1 MSFSVT
7 ESYAVQPFRHGRRS
21 MRVAREG
28 EPLMREI
35 DIKDRRR
42 RCVLPF
48 EALPAEVRLLR
59 RAAATQLGQWGVPA
73 AGDAMQLV
81 VTELA
86 TNVIK
91 HVGEGSPA
99 TLILEWQRER
109 LRVEMHDKSSCLPAP
124 RTADCEA
131 ECGRGLHMLAAM
143 AVDWGTVITA
153 LGKAV
158 WCEIELGPDDVCL
171 RMERAVDALENYRER
186 SGSALRGRHEAVL
199 EELAVELIAD
209 LLHWTSAQ
217 GLDPDDV
224 LDRAQMHYEAEA
236 DAA

>member
-1 MSFSVT
+1 MPFSVT
-7 ESYAVQPFRHGRRS
+7 DSYAMQPFGHGRHS

-28 EPLMREI
+28 ELLMPGI
-35 DIKDRRR
+35 DVEDRQR

-59 RAAATQLGQWGVPA
+59 RAAATQLGQWGVPTV
-73 AGDAMQLV
+73 GDATQLV

-99 TLILEWQRER
+99 TLILEWKRER
-109 LRVEMHDKSSCLPAP
+109 LRVEMHDKSSSLPAL

-143 AVDWGTVITA
+143 AVGWGTAVTA

-158 WCEIELGPDDVCL
+158 WCEIELGSEAACL
-171 RMERAVDALENYRER
+171 RMERAVDALEGYRER
-186 SGSALRGRHEAVL
+186 NGAVLRGRCEAIL
-199 EELAVELIAD
+199 EESAVELIAD
-209 LLHWTSAQ
+209 LLHWTSAR

-236 DAA
+236 A

>member
-1 MSFSVT
+1 M
-7 ESYAVQPFRHGRRS
+7 PG
-21 MRVAREG
+21 
-28 EPLMREI
+28 I
-35 DIKDRRR
+35 DIEDRQR

-59 RAAATQLGQWGVPA
+59 RAAVVQLGRWGVQT
-73 AGDAMQLV
+73 AGDATQLV

-99 TLILEWQRER
+99 TLILEWKRER
-109 LRVEMHDKSSCLPAP
+109 LRVEMHDKSSSLPTL

-131 ECGRGLHMLAAM
+131 ECGRGLHLLAAM
-143 AVDWGTVITA
+143 AVDWGTAITA

-158 WCEIELGPDDVCL
+158 WCEIELGSDAVCL
-171 RMERAVDALENYRER
+171 RMERAIDALESYRKR
-186 SGSALRGRHEAVL
+186 GGSVLHGRCGAVL
-199 EELAVELIAD
+199 EESAVELIAD
-209 LLHWTSAQ
+209 LLHWTSAR
-217 GLDPDDV
+217 GLDPDDI

>member
-1 MSFSVT
+1 MPGI
-7 ESYAVQPFRHGRRS
+7 E
-21 MRVAREG
+21 
-28 EPLMREI
+28 
-35 DIKDRRR
+35 IKDRQR

-48 EALPAEVRLLR
+48 EALPTEVRLLR
-59 RAAATQLGQWGVPA
+59 RAAATQLGQWGVPTA
-73 AGDAMQLV
+73 CDATQLV

-99 TLILEWQRER
+99 TLILEWKRER
-109 LRVEMHDKSSCLPAP
+109 LRVEMHDKSSSLPAL
-124 RTADCEA
+124 RTVGCEA

-143 AVDWGTVITA
+143 AVDWGTAVTA

-158 WCEIELGPDDVCL
+158 WCEIELGSDAVCL
-171 RMERAVDALENYRER
+171 RMERAIDALEGYRER
-186 SGSALRGRHEAVL
+186 GGSVLHGRCETAL
-199 EELAVELIAD
+199 EESAVELIAD
-209 LLHWTSAQ
+209 LLHWTSAR
-217 GLDPDDV
+217 GLDPDDL

>member
-1 MSFSVT
+1 M
-7 ESYAVQPFRHGRRS
+7 P
-21 MRVAREG
+21 
-28 EPLMREI
+28 EI
-35 DIKDRRR
+35 DFKDRQR

-73 AGDAMQLV
+73 AGDAAQLV

-99 TLILEWQRER
+99 TLILEWKRER
-109 LRVEMHDKSSCLPAP
+109 LRVEVHDKSSSLPAP

-143 AVDWGTVITA
+143 AVDWGTVVTA

-158 WCEIELGPDDVCL
+158 WCEIELGPDAVCL

-186 SGSALRGRHEAVL
+186 SEAALRGRREAVL
-199 EELAVELIAD
+199 EESAVELIAD

-236 DAA
+236 AAA

>member
-1 MSFSVT
+1 MPGNDT
-7 ESYAVQPFRHGRRS
+7 E
-21 MRVAREG
+21 
-28 EPLMREI
+28 
-35 DIKDRRR
+35 DRQR

-48 EALPAEVRLLR
+48 EALPAEVPLLR
-59 RAAATQLGQWGVPA
+59 RAAATQLGQWGVPT
-73 AGDAMQLV
+73 AGDATQLV

-99 TLILEWQRER
+99 TLILEWKRER
-109 LRVEMHDKSSCLPAP
+109 LRVEMHDKSSSLPAL

-143 AVDWGTVITA
+143 AVDWGTAVTA

-158 WCEIELGPDDVCL
+158 WCEIELAPDAVCL
-171 RMERAVDALENYRER
+171 RMERAIGALESYRER
-186 SGSALRGRHEAVL
+186 GGSVLHGRCEAVL
-199 EELAVELIAD
+199 EESAVELIAD
-209 LLHWTSAQ
+209 LLHWTSAR
-217 GLDPDDV
+217 GLDPVDV

>member
-1 MSFSVT
+1 M
-7 ESYAVQPFRHGRRS
+7 PR
-21 MRVAREG
+21 
-28 EPLMREI
+28 I
-35 DIKDRRR
+35 DIEDRQR

-48 EALPAEVRLLR
+48 EALPTEVRLLR
-59 RAAATQLGQWGVPA
+59 RAAATQLGQWGVPT
-73 AGDAMQLV
+73 AGDATQLV

-99 TLILEWQRER
+99 TLILEWKRER
-109 LRVEMHDKSSCLPAP
+109 LRVEMHDKSSSLPALG
-124 RTADCEA
+124 TAGCEA

-143 AVDWGTVITA
+143 AADWGTVVTA

-158 WCEIELGPDDVCL
+158 WCEIELGSDAVCL

-186 SGSALRGRHEAVL
+186 GGAVLHGRCEAVL
-199 EELAVELIAD
+199 EESAVELIAD
-209 LLHWTSAQ
+209 LLHWTSAR

-236 DAA
+236 DIAA